1 LQSVSLLTV
10 DQRIP
15 PVRGLVLSH
24 NAQGAPLDLVD
35 LKRWVRLNCDVF
47 KTQKIDLFL
56 LGFDPNVLPLLL
68 EQAVLLNVRLSLRTD
83 CSAGPETLRS
93 LTDAGVFDV
102 FLTPRSA
109 DLEHLTAWFQVCQEA
124 ALPMRLQLQAPFP
137 PAFDVEHTADRVA
150 AAGVVAVN
158 VTASD
163 PFLKAPGCRDAQHS
177 RETVDQMNALVAAL
191 DARGLEVNLLH
202 LPFCLVTP
210 ENWAFA
216 VNSQQFYLDHQQYH
230 KLSYDLAAKIFPC
243 GPNEA
248 GKAIL
253 IPLGRHSAATWLL
266 DQKLLPWIVG
276 SPWLHLRLLAWRKL
290 TRRLRAVWGKPK
302 GLPETETAYLREI
315 ERTRKRQDAIL
326 GPACSQCSLRRIC
339 DHESEEFKRRMPG
352 LSVSPQPGEVV
363 AAPLRFSSKQRKYYD
378 PIDVDRVRFA
388 ERYLALAN
396 RANDIVTNTTP
407 TREVDSFEYK
417 IEGQYTHQMPGGTR
431 WYSFTNSEKLSTALA
446 RVAVPVTLS
455 VTFGGG
461 VADYIGFSFGRHC
474 KLLCPMETYSHRLV
488 LHVDAEGHYVLMRD
502 GIPVRPMEFEG
513 VQYVPARLAGV
524 LEPRICIWN
533 IDGAIVTQAVL
544 LWESRQELTA
554 ELSRIKYS
562 VMIVS
567 TRYSRRLQVVL
578 QCLAHQR
585 DVDLDKLEVILS
597 YVPGIDATDD
607 VIESMKLLHPR
618 LRIVRAP
625 FAEGNTKSK
634 GFLINESVR
643 VASGEWIVLLDSDI
657 LIAPDM
663 FAKMESAADTAYF
676 LCPDGRKML
685 TPRDTAKIL
694 LGEVRP
700 WEQWEELL
708 QSEGEFR
715 PREADGVPIGF
726 FQAVRKTC
734 LDKVPYMEMDHFEGA
749 DWFFGYSMRK
759 MFGEETR
766 LTGTPV
772 LHLDHGGSQWYGT
785 HKQR

>member
-1 LQSVSLLTV
+1 MESVSLLTV

-15 PVRGLVLSH
+15 PVRGLVLTH
-24 NAQGAPLDLVD
+24 NAHGAPFDLVD
-35 LKRWVRLNCDVF
+35 LKRWVRLNSDVF
-47 KTQKIDLFL
+47 KTEKIDLFL
-56 LGFDPNVLPLLL
+56 FRFDRNVLPLLL
-68 EQAVLLNVRLSLRTD
+68 EQAARLNVRLSLRTD
-83 CSAGPETLRS
+83 CSAGPEAVGS
-93 LTDAGVFDV
+93 LAGVGLFDV

-109 DLEHLTAWFQVCQEA
+109 DSEHLTAWFQACQEA
-124 ALPMRLQLQAPFP
+124 ALPMRLQLQAPFSP
-137 PAFDVEHTADRVA
+137 EFDVERTADRIA
-150 AAGVVAVN
+150 AAGPVAVN

-163 PFLKAPGCRDAQHS
+163 PFLNVPGCRDARHS
-177 RETVDQMNALVAAL
+177 RETVDQMNALAAAL

-202 LPFCLVTP
+202 LPFCLVAS
-210 ENWAFA
+210 ENRVFA

-230 KLSYDLAAKIFPC
+230 KMSYDLAVRVFPC
-243 GPNEA
+243 APNEA

-253 IPLGRHSAATWLL
+253 VPLGRNSATTWFL
-266 DQKLLPWIVG
+266 DQKLLPAIVG
-276 SPWLHLRLLAWRKL
+276 SPWLHIRLLAWRKL
-290 TRRLRAVWGKPK
+290 TRRLRTVWGKPK
-302 GLPETETAYLREI
+302 ALPESETAYLREI
-315 ERTRKRQDAIL
+315 ERARKRQDAIL
-326 GPACSQCSLRRIC
+326 GPSCSQCSLRPIC
-339 DHESEEFKRRMPG
+339 DHESERFKRGIPG
-352 LSVSPQPGEVV
+352 LAVSPQPGEVV
-363 AAPLRFSSKQRKYYD
+363 AAPLRFSAKQRKYYD
-378 PIDVDRVRFA
+378 PVDADRVRFA

-396 RANDIVTNTTP
+396 RANDIVANTTP

-417 IEGQYTHQMPGGTR
+417 IDGQYTHQMPGGNR
-431 WYSFTNSEKLSTALA
+431 WYSFTNSEKLSTVLA
-446 RVAVPVTLS
+446 RVAPPVTLS

-461 VADYIGFSFGRHC
+461 IAEYIGFSFGRHC
-474 KLLCPMETYSHRLV
+474 KVLCPMETYSHRLA
-488 LHVDAEGHYVLMRD
+488 LHVDAEGHYVLLRD
-502 GIPVRPMEFEG
+502 GVPVRPTEFEE

-533 IDGAIVTQAVL
+533 IDGAIVTQTVL
-544 LWESRQELTA
+544 LWEGRRDLAA
-554 ELSRIKYS
+554 ELSRVKYS
-562 VMIVS
+562 VLIVS
-567 TRYSRRLQVVL
+567 TRYSRRLQAVL

-585 DVDLDKLEVILS
+585 DVDLDKLEVVIS

-607 VIESMKLLHPR
+607 VIESMRLWHPR

-634 GFLINESVR
+634 GLLINESVR
-643 VASGEWIVLLDSDI
+643 VASGEWIVLLDSDT
-657 LIAPDM
+657 LVAPDM
-663 FAKMESAADTAYF
+663 FAKMESAVDTAFF

-685 TPRDTAKIL
+685 TPKDTAKIL
-694 LGEVRP
+694 LGEVKP

-734 LDKVPYMEMDHFEGA
+734 LDKVPYIEMDHFEGA

-759 MFGEETR
+759 VFGEETR